1 MMKAKVYNLD
11 GSISQEIELPSI
23 FEMEY
28 RPDLIKKAFLVMRAN
43 RRQPYG
49 ASPTAGKDY
58 VAESFGPGRGLAR
71 VPRLAS
77 GRAARAPGTY
87 HGRQAHPPKV
97 EKIWTRRINKKEKI
111 LARLS
116 AIAAT
121 ANIELV
127 KQRGHRYEGELP
139 LVVENEFENLSKV
152 KDVLSVFEKI
162 GVMEDIER
170 AKEGKHIRAGRGKM
184 RGRKYKVPKSLLI
197 VASNKEKIEKAASNL
212 VGVDVVTADEIN
224 VEHLA
229 PGGHAGRLTLYT
241 LNAINRLGEKYES
254 I

>member
-1 MMKAKVYNLD
+1 MKAKVYDLD
-11 GSISQEIELPSI
+11 GSISKEIDLPGI
-23 FEMEY
+23 FEFEY
-28 RPDLIKKAFLVMRAN
+28 RPDLIRKAFLVMRAN

-49 ASPTAGKDY
+49 AKPTAGKEY
-58 VAESFGPGRGLAR
+58 VAESFGPGRGQSR
-71 VPRLAS
+71 VPRLAT

-87 HGRQAHPPKV
+87 HGRRAHPPKA
-97 EKIWTRRINKKEKI
+97 EKIWARKINKKEKL

-127 KQRGHRYEGELP
+127 KQRGHKFEGEVP
-139 LVVENEFENLSKV
+139 LIVENKFEELKRV
-152 KDVLSVFEKI
+152 KEVIATLEKI
-162 GVMEDIER
+162 GVGEDLKR
-170 AKEGKHIRAGRGKM
+170 AKEGKHIRAGKGKM

-197 VASNKEKIEKAASNL
+197 VAENKENIEKAASNL
-212 VGVDVVTADEIN
+212 VGVDVVTVDEIN

-241 LNAINRLGEKYES
+241 LNAINKLGEKYES

>member
-1 MMKAKVYNLD
+1 MKAKVYNLD
-11 GSISQEIELPSI
+11 GSISKEIDLPSI
-23 FEMEY
+23 FEFEY
-28 RPDLIKKAFLVMRAN
+28 RPDLIKKAFLIMRAN

-49 ASPTAGKDY
+49 AKPTAGKEY
-58 VAESFGPGRGLAR
+58 VAESFGPGRGQSR

-77 GRAARAPGTY
+77 GRAAKAPGTY
-87 HGRQAHPPKV
+87 HGRRAHPPKA
-97 EKIWTRRINKKEKI
+97 EKIWARKINKKEKL

-127 KQRGHRYEGELP
+127 KQRGHKFEGEVP
-139 LVVENEFENLSKV
+139 LVVENKFEELKKV
-152 KDVLSVFEKI
+152 KEVVATLEKI
-162 GVMEDIER
+162 GVGDDLKR
-170 AKEGKHIRAGRGKM
+170 AKEGKHIRAGKGKM

-197 VASNKEKIEKAASNL
+197 VAENKENIEKAASNL
-212 VGVDVVTADEIN
+212 VGVDVVTVDEIN

-241 LNAINRLGEKYES
+241 LNAINKLGEKYES

>member
-1 MMKAKVYNLD
+1 MKAKVYGMD
-11 GSISQEIELPSI
+11 GSVIQEIDLPPV

-49 ASPTAGKDY
+49 ASPNAGKDY
-58 VAESFGPGRGLAR
+58 VAESHGPGRGMAR
-71 VPRLAS
+71 VPRLDS

-87 HGRQAHPPKV
+87 HGRRAHPPKV
-97 EKIWTRRINKKEKI
+97 EKVWARKINKKEKL

-121 ANIELV
+121 ANLDLV
-127 KQRGHRYEGELP
+127 KQRGHHYEGELP
-139 LVVENEFENLSKV
+139 LIIENKFEEIEKV
-152 KDVLSVFEKI
+152 KDALSVFEKI
-162 GVMEDIER
+162 GVIKDIER
-170 AKEGKHIRAGRGKM
+170 AKEGKHIRAGKGKM

-197 VASNKEKIEKAASNL
+197 VAANKEKIEKAASNL
-212 VGVDVVTADEIN
+212 VGVDVVTADEVN
-224 VEHLA
+224 TEHLA

-241 LNAINRLGEKYES
+241 LNAINRIGEKYES

>member
-1 MMKAKVYNLD
+1 MKGKVYSID
-11 GSISQEIELPSI
+11 GNVIEEIDLPKI
-23 FEMEY
+23 FEFEY
-28 RPDLIKKAFLVMRAN
+28 RPDLIKKAFVIMRAN

-58 VAESFGPGRGLAR
+58 VAESFGPGRGQSR
-71 VPRLAS
+71 VPRLAT

-87 HGRQAHPPKV
+87 HGRRAHPPKA
-97 EKIWTRRINKKEKI
+97 EKIWARKINKKEKL

-127 KQRGHRYEGELP
+127 KQRGHKFEGEVP
-139 LVVENEFENLSKV
+139 LIVENKFEELKKV
-152 KDVLSVFEKI
+152 KEVIATLEKI
-162 GVMEDIER
+162 GVGEDLKR
-170 AKEGKHIRAGRGKM
+170 AKEGKHIRAGKGKM
-184 RGRKYKVPKSLLI
+184 RGRKYKIPKSLLI
-197 VASNKEKIEKAASNL
+197 VAGNKENIEKAASNL

-241 LNAINRLGEKYES
+241 LNAINMLGEKYES